1 MTTITITDI
10 SNHLFQVVNPITFDI
25 EDYFTS
31 NASNINISGNSDSDV
46 VEILTIAFNKN
57 NFKHLT
63 LYLAYKL
70 LYFHLNFETIISDT
84 LLNLYDIDNEST
96 TLIDYINLTHEFL
109 SKEQNRIDEIAHGI
123 TQATPDEIDIYGNI
137 KYITITTKLGDIYGD
152 TLTQKMHDLSYND
165 NNQFM
170 DIFLRDLNKSLNL
183 DFSNLDFSGV
193 NFQNVNLDG
202 NNLTNCDFSGANL
215 TDSSLKNCNLQG
227 IDFTNTNLS
236 HCDLR
241 KSNLTN
247 VDLSMTIIDGITTN
261 EVVHN
266 FTNQSGTRLPPN
278 FIYDNKVESVIYD
291 LSTFDYKGE
300 AASSAANNGVSQSL
314 ITEINTLSNINSDY
328 VDRGLQQKVKLILL
342 NASSETHRK
351 KLRHDIIRI
360 LLYKI
365 FEEKRHVSIDKNSL
379 FMPSYFKKPRVR
391 IFGNDTIIDLRT
403 ELYLK
408 SEYGF
413 YSPINDYEKV
423 YIIFKDFHLK
433 ICVLRVTTVNDVG
446 RYIVFKTAG
455 NDEINITN
463 VISSTY
469 IVKDYFQD
477 GDLCT
482 INELDL
488 FFGGVGECEP
498 RENNPYVF
506 GDPYIF
512 PIYGQP
518 TKLPDC
524 NNYYRLLQGKDI
536 YINTYVGKLSDVKRT
551 KMEEWFYQKT
561 GMSAIKTGFVTS
573 GYFMRQHWIYCEGYT
588 FFCDFDKH
596 IMELDESAKDFFTI
610 RRETKYEKKGL
621 LRGGKHTSFF
631 VSWNSKHYGNIEL
644 ELKIYENPQ
653 LDNGLGIKIEYGNR
667 SLKGLMI
674 RNYVPSIMKLP
685 NLTKKKE
692 PRITRRLKK
701 RNKKFKVRKLIGKNE
716 IVL

>member
-31 NASNINISGNSDSDV
+31 NASNINISGNNDSDV
-46 VEILTIAFNKN
+46 EEILTFAFNKN
-57 NFKHLT
+57 DFSHLT

-70 LYFHLNFETIISDT
+70 LYFHSSFETIILNT
-84 LLNLYDIDNEST
+84 LLNLYDIDDEST
-96 TLIDYINLTHEFL
+96 TLEDYINLTYGYL
-109 SKEQNRIDEIAHGI
+109 SQEQSRIDEIAHGI
-123 TQATPDEIDIYGNI
+123 TAATSDEIDIYGNI
-137 KYITITTKLGDIYGD
+137 KFITITTKLGDIYSD
-152 TLTQKMHDLSYND
+152 LLTQKMRDLSYND

-193 NFQNVNLDG
+193 NFQNINLDG

-215 TDSSLKNCNLQG
+215 TDSSFKNCNLQG

-241 KSNLTN
+241 KSNLMN
-247 VDLSMTIIDGITTN
+247 VDLSMAIIDGATTLQIT
-261 EVVHN
+261 HN
-266 FTNQSGTRLPPN
+266 FTNHGGNRLPYN
-278 FIYDNKVESVIYD
+278 FIYDNRVESVMYD

-300 AASSAANNGVSQSL
+300 AANSAVNNGVTSSL

-328 VDRGLQQKVKLILL
+328 VDAELQYKVKLILL
-342 NASSETHRK
+342 NAGSEIIRK
-351 KLRHDIIRI
+351 KLRHDITRI

-365 FEEKRHVSIDKNSL
+365 FEEKRHVSMDRNTL

-408 SEYGF
+408 SDYGF
-413 YSPINDYEKV
+413 YSPINDYEKI

-433 ICVLRVTTVNDVG
+433 ICVLRITTVNDVG

-455 NDEINITN
+455 NDEMNITN

-498 RENNPYVF
+498 RGSNPYVW
-506 GDPYIF
+506 GPVYIS
-512 PIYGQP
+512 Y
-518 TKLPDC
+518 L
-524 NNYYRLLQGKDI
+524 
-536 YINTYVGKLSDVKRT
+536 
-551 KMEEWFYQKT
+551 W
-561 GMSAIKTGFVTS
+561 
-573 GYFMRQHWIYCEGYT
+573 
-588 FFCDFDKH
+588 
-596 IMELDESAKDFFTI
+596 
-610 RRETKYEKKGL
+610 
-621 LRGGKHTSFF
+621 
-631 VSWNSKHYGNIEL
+631 
-644 ELKIYENPQ
+644 
-653 LDNGLGIKIEYGNR
+653 
-667 SLKGLMI
+667 
-674 RNYVPSIMKLP
+674 
-685 NLTKKKE
+685 
-692 PRITRRLKK
+692 
-701 RNKKFKVRKLIGKNE
+701 
-716 IVL
+716 

>member
-25 EDYFTS
+25 EDYFTT
-31 NASNINISGNSDSDV
+31 NASNINISENSDADV
-46 VEILTIAFNKN
+46 EEILTLAFNKN
-57 NFKHLT
+57 NFSHLT

-70 LYFHLNFETIISDT
+70 LYFHSNFETIIINT
-84 LLNLYDIDNEST
+84 LFDLFDLDIYNF
-96 TLIDYINLTHEFL
+96 TLDDYINLTFDVL
-109 SKEQNRIDEIAHGI
+109 SQEQSRIDEIAHGI
-123 TQATPDEIDIYGNI
+123 TVATQDEIDIYGNI
-137 KYITITTKLGDIYGD
+137 KYITITTKLGDIYSD
-152 TLTQKMHDLSYND
+152 TLTQKMHDLSFND

-183 DFSNLDFSGV
+183 NFSNLDFSGV

-202 NNLTNCDFSGANL
+202 NNFTNCDFSGADF
-215 TDSSLKNCNLQG
+215 TDSSFKDCNLQG
-227 IDFTNTNLS
+227 INFTHTNLT

-241 KSNLTN
+241 NSNLTN
-247 VDLSMTIIDGITTN
+247 VDLSMAIIHGITT
-261 EVVHN
+261 HN
-266 FTNQSGTRLPPN
+266 VSHSFINQSGTRLPNN
-278 FIYDNKVESVIYD
+278 FIYDNAIQSVIFD

-300 AASSAANNGVSQSL
+300 AANSAINNGVPHDT
-314 ITEINTLSNINSDY
+314 ITQINGLSNINSDY
-328 VDRGLQQKVKLILL
+328 AVNSLQYIIKNVLRT
-342 NASSETHRK
+342 ATSEIHRK
-351 KLRHDIIRI
+351 KLRHDMTRL

-365 FEEKRHVSIDKNSL
+365 IGDRKHVSLDKTTL

-403 ELYLK
+403 EHYLN

-413 YSPINDYEKV
+413 YAPINIYEKV

-433 ICVLRVTTVNDVG
+433 ICVLRVTTVNDIG

-455 NDEINITN
+455 NDNMNITDF
-463 VISSTY
+463 VSSSY

-488 FFGGVGECEP
+488 FFGGVGESEP

-524 NNYYRLLQGKDI
+524 NNYYRLLQGKDL
-536 YINTYVGKLSDVKRT
+536 YINTYVGMLSDNKREH
-551 KMEEWFYQKT
+551 MEKWFYQKT

-596 IMELDESAKDFFTI
+596 IMELDESAKDFFKI
-610 RRETKYEKKGL
+610 RRETKYEEKGL

-644 ELKIYENPQ
+644 EIKIYENPQ

-692 PRITRRLKK
+692 PRIARRLKK

>member
-25 EDYFTS
+25 EDYFTT
-31 NASNINISGNSDSDV
+31 NASNINISENSDADV
-46 VEILTIAFNKN
+46 EEILTLAFNKN
-57 NFKHLT
+57 DFSHLT

-70 LYFHLNFETIISDT
+70 LYFHSNFETIIINT
-84 LLNLYDIDNEST
+84 LFDLFDLDIYNF
-96 TLIDYINLTHEFL
+96 TLDDYINLTFDVL
-109 SKEQNRIDEIAHGI
+109 SQEQSRIDEIAHGI
-123 TQATPDEIDIYGNI
+123 TVATQDEIDIYGNI
-137 KYITITTKLGDIYGD
+137 KYITITTKLGDIYSD
-152 TLTQKMHDLSYND
+152 TLTQKMHDLSFND

-183 DFSNLDFSGV
+183 NFSNLDFSGV

-202 NNLTNCDFSGANL
+202 NNFTNCDFSGADF
-215 TDSSLKNCNLQG
+215 TDSSFKDCNLQG
-227 IDFTNTNLS
+227 INFTHTNLT

-241 KSNLTN
+241 NSNLTN
-247 VDLSMTIIDGITTN
+247 VDLSMAIIHGITT
-261 EVVHN
+261 HN
-266 FTNQSGTRLPPN
+266 VYHSFTNQSGTRLPNN
-278 FIYDNKVESVIYD
+278 FIYDNAIQSVIFD

-300 AASSAANNGVSQSL
+300 AANSAINNGVPHDT
-314 ITEINTLSNINSDY
+314 ITQINGLSNINSDY
-328 VDRGLQQKVKLILL
+328 AINGLQNIIKNVLRT
-342 NASSETHRK
+342 ATSEIHRK
-351 KLRHDIIRI
+351 KLRHDMTRL

-365 FEEKRHVSIDKNSL
+365 IGDRKHVSLDKTTL

-403 ELYLK
+403 EHYLN

-413 YSPINDYEKV
+413 YAPINIYEKV

-433 ICVLRVTTVNDVG
+433 ICVLRVTTVNDIG

-455 NDEINITN
+455 NDNMNITDF
-463 VISSTY
+463 VSSSY

-488 FFGGVGECEP
+488 FFGGVGESEP

-524 NNYYRLLQGKDI
+524 NNYYRLLQGKDM
-536 YINTYVGKLSDVKRT
+536 YINTYVGRLCDDKRT
-551 KMEEWFYQKT
+551 NMEKWFYQKT

-596 IMELDESAKDFFTI
+596 IMELDESAKDFFKI
-610 RRETKYEKKGL
+610 RRETKYEEKGL

-644 ELKIYENPQ
+644 EIKIYENPQ

-692 PRITRRLKK
+692 PRIARRLKK

>member
-25 EDYFTS
+25 EDYFTT
-31 NASNINISGNSDSDV
+31 NASNINISENSDADV
-46 VEILTIAFNKN
+46 EEILTLAFNKN
-57 NFKHLT
+57 DFSHLT

-70 LYFHLNFETIISDT
+70 LYFHSNFETIIINT
-84 LLNLYDIDNEST
+84 LFDLFDLDIYNF
-96 TLIDYINLTHEFL
+96 TLDDYINLTFDVL
-109 SKEQNRIDEIAHGI
+109 SQEQSRIDEIAHGI
-123 TQATPDEIDIYGNI
+123 TVATQDEIDIYGNI
-137 KYITITTKLGDIYGD
+137 KYITITTKLGDIYSD
-152 TLTQKMHDLSYND
+152 TLTQKMHDLSFND

-183 DFSNLDFSGV
+183 NFSNLDFSGV

-202 NNLTNCDFSGANL
+202 NNFTNCDFSGADF
-215 TDSSLKNCNLQG
+215 TDSSFKDCNLQG
-227 IDFTNTNLS
+227 INFTHTNLT

-241 KSNLTN
+241 NSNLTN
-247 VDLSMTIIDGITTN
+247 VDLSMAIIHGITTQN
-261 EVVHN
+261 VSHS
-266 FTNQSGTRLPPN
+266 FTNQSGTRLPNN
-278 FIYDNKVESVIYD
+278 FIYDNAIQTVIFD

-300 AASSAANNGVSQSL
+300 AANSAINNGVPHDT
-314 ITEINTLSNINSDY
+314 ITQINGLSNINSDY
-328 VDRGLQQKVKLILL
+328 AVNSLQYIIKNVLRT
-342 NASSETHRK
+342 ATSEIHRK
-351 KLRHDIIRI
+351 KLRHDMTRL

-365 FEEKRHVSIDKNSL
+365 IGDRKHVSLDKTTL

-403 ELYLK
+403 EHYLN

-413 YSPINDYEKV
+413 YAPINIYEKV

-433 ICVLRVTTVNDVG
+433 ICVLRVTTVNDIG

-455 NDEINITN
+455 NDNMNITDF
-463 VISSTY
+463 VSSSY

-488 FFGGVGECEP
+488 FFGGVGESEP

-524 NNYYRLLQGKDI
+524 NNYYRLLQGKDL
-536 YINTYVGKLSDVKRT
+536 YINTYVGMLSDNKREH
-551 KMEEWFYQKT
+551 MEKWFYQKT

-596 IMELDESAKDFFTI
+596 IMELDESAKDFFII
-610 RRETKYEKKGL
+610 RRETKYEEKGL

-644 ELKIYENPQ
+644 EIKIYENPQ

-692 PRITRRLKK
+692 PRIARRLKK

>member
-25 EDYFTS
+25 EDYFTT
-31 NASNINISGNSDSDV
+31 NASNINISENSDADV
-46 VEILTIAFNKN
+46 EEILTLAFNKN
-57 NFKHLT
+57 DFSHLT

-70 LYFHLNFETIISDT
+70 LYFHSNFETIITDT
-84 LLNLYDIDNEST
+84 LFNLFNLDIYNFTLN
-96 TLIDYINLTHEFL
+96 DYINLTFDVL
-109 SKEQNRIDEIAHGI
+109 SQEQIRIDEIAHGI
-123 TQATPDEIDIYGNI
+123 TAATSDEIDIYGNI

-152 TLTQKMHDLSYND
+152 SLTQKMYDLSYND

-193 NFQNVNLDG
+193 DFQNINLDG
-202 NNLTNCDFSGANL
+202 NNFTNCDFSGADF
-215 TDSSLKNCNLQG
+215 TDSSFKDCNLQG
-227 IDFTNTNLS
+227 IDFTRTNLT

-241 KSNLTN
+241 NSNLTN
-247 VDLSMTIIDGITTN
+247 VDLSMAIIHGITTHN
-261 EVVHN
+261 VSHN
-266 FTNQSGTRLPPN
+266 FTNQSGIRLPEN
-278 FIYDNKVESVIYD
+278 FIYDNAIKSVIYD

-300 AASSAANNGVSQSL
+300 AASSASNNGVTQSL
-314 ITEINTLSNINSDY
+314 ISDINSLSNINSDY
-328 VDRGLQQKVKLILL
+328 ANSGLQEKVKSILL
-342 NASSETHRK
+342 NASSEIHRK
-351 KLRHDIIRI
+351 KLRHDITRM

-365 FEEKRHVSIDKNSL
+365 LEEKRHVSMDKNIL
-379 FMPSYFKKPRVR
+379 FMPSFFKKPRVR

-403 ELYLK
+403 EHYLN

-413 YSPINDYEKV
+413 YAPINIYEKV

-433 ICVLRVTTVNDVG
+433 ICVLRVTTVNDIG

-455 NDEINITN
+455 NDGMNITN
-463 VISSTY
+463 VISPTY

-524 NNYYRLLQGKDI
+524 NNYYRLLQGKDL
-536 YINTYVGKLSDVKRT
+536 YINTYVGMLSDNKREH
-551 KMEEWFYQKT
+551 MEKWFYQKT

-588 FFCDFDKH
+588 FFCDFDKN
-596 IMELDESAKDFFTI
+596 IMELDESAKDFFKI
-610 RRETKYEKKGL
+610 RRETGYEEKGL

-644 ELKIYENPQ
+644 EIKIYENPQ

-692 PRITRRLKK
+692 PRIARRLKK

-716 IVL
+716 IVI